1 VRQRPCGH
9 WHYFW
14 LGGVLGN
21 GVMMALVLL
30 KGDGLNG

>member
-1 VRQRPCGH
+1 VVIGTTSG
-9 WHYFW
+9 